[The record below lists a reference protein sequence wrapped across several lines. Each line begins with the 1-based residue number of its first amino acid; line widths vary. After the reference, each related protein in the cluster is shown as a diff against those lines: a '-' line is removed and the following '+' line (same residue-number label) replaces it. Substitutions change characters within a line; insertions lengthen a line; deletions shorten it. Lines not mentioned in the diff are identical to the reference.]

1 MCITLATVVSTE
13 YVIFVACGSLDRLSH
28 GFLWPITKAGET
40 EEIFCS
46 TVNPSFGFGPYAT
59 RRCRDDATWS
69 RVDTSQCN
77 IRPMQQS
84 TIVVLSIFVE
94 VDDTNA
100 INITSP
106 EITEVSNHSA

>member
-1 MCITLATVVSTE
+1 M
-13 YVIFVACGSLDRLSH
+13 
-28 GFLWPITKAGET
+28 LWPITKAGET

-84 TIVVLSIFVE
+84 TIVVSSIFIE
-94 VDDTNA
+94 VDNINA
-100 INITSP
+100 VNITSP
-106 EITEVSNHSA
+106 EITEVSNSFMYNTYPSTCVNFTFI

>member
-1 MCITLATVVSTE
+1 M
-13 YVIFVACGSLDRLSH
+13 
-28 GFLWPITKAGET
+28 LWPITETGET
-40 EEIFCS
+40 ERIFCS

-84 TIVVLSIFVE
+84 TIVVSSIYVE
-94 VDDTNA
+94 VDEINA
-100 INITSP
+100 INMNSP
-106 EITEVSNHSA
+106 EIIEVSDHLHTIHSV